1 MPPQLDRVMT
11 KACCKNLSNT
21 ATQQISTSCEAST
34 SHARATL
41 WLHRPRMWMT
51 LHPESLGNVT
61 LVRASLGIREFVFDV
76 NIIKRA
82 KARLL
87 HLQCRRI
94 SQSVYFSPTCEIM
107 WICWKNVVKYRH
119 AYLQTLRRDGERGLG
134 MQSNSR
140 CHRTV
145 VQQTNINQHK
155 PTNIYL
161 LHIQISSYQILKRT
175 WNIWHRNMHV
185 HGLSMCKRPL
195 LSTLGARFTFLWP
208 RTTWACPNPPV
219 IAQHRAK
226 LTSNV
231 TRGVQLSQ
239 RTFVMTFVMTF
250 LHDDFHSEIIL
261 PWYPGASHIGAFPVL
276 KQLHSWWQDKRTY
289 PIPGSCFDCALH
301 TDLAGSLNWVPMGY
315 RWLQYHILKWSPINQ

>member
-1 MPPQLDRVMT
+1 MLGQPCGCTDHGCEWHFTQ
-11 KACCKNLSNT
+11 KALGMSHLWGPLWASENLSLTSILLNEQKHDCYT
-21 ATQQISTSCEAST
+21 CNADVFRNLSIFPLHVKSCEYV
-34 SHARATL
+34 
-41 WLHRPRMWMT
+41 
-51 LHPESLGNVT
+51 G
-61 LVRASLGIREFVFDV
+61 
-76 NIIKRA
+76 
-82 KARLL
+82 
-87 HLQCRRI
+87 
-94 SQSVYFSPTCEIM
+94 
-107 WICWKNVVKYRH
+107 NVVKYRH

-185 HGLSMCKRPL
+185 HGLSMCKRLL

-261 PWYPGASHIGAFPVL
+261 PWYPGASHICASLVL